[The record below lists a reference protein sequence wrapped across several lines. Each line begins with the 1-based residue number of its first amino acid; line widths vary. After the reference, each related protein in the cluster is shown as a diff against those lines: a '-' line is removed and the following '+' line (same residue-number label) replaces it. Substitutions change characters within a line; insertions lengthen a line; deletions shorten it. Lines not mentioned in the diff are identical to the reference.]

1 MTSKL
6 LKYIDDS
13 PSPYHAVTTTMRL
26 LFEAGFSQV
35 SEDEPWKLESG
46 GKYFTTRGGRTLIA
60 WIMGNSPTYKT
71 GFRILGAHTDSP
83 VLKPRPNPDG
93 KGRGLSLLTTE
104 IYGSPLLHTWLD
116 RDLKLAGALYF
127 CENDSLSMALIN
139 DNQVLMRANSLAPH
153 LRKDKTFDGVVID
166 RHKDLA
172 LTIAGHDGANFSEV
186 LASVAKRAGISPDTI
201 VEFDLSLAD
210 VSPSRLTG
218 LNSEFISAPRL
229 DNLFSCYTGLMALI
243 EGSSAS
249 DSTSVLCLYDAE
261 EIGSQTWTGAR
272 SDAFTSV
279 MDRIHQAY
287 GMTVD
292 QSAQARA
299 KSLFISADMAHAE
312 HYSFKDATD
321 DMHVPEIN
329 RGLAIKNSARGNY
342 AIGFPASAWFKA
354 VCKDVGIDLQSFMYR
369 CDHGGGSSVGPMVT
383 TSAGI
388 AGIDVGSPMLAMH
401 SIRELAGVHDIA
413 HCTSAFRAF
422 YNSSLPF
429 SAKVCAGDSRFS

>member
-1 MTSKL
+1 MVSKL

-13 PSPYHAVTTTMRL
+13 PSPYHAVAATVRL
-26 LFEAGFSQV
+26 LAEAGFSQMP
-35 SEDEPWKLESG
+35 EDEPWKLELG
-46 GKYFTTRGGRTLIA
+46 GKYYTTRGGRTLIA
-60 WIMGNSPTYKT
+60 WIMGGRPTHET

-83 VLKPRPNPDG
+83 VLKPRPNPDE

-127 CENDSLSMALIN
+127 REKNGLSSVLIN
-139 DNQVLMRANSLAPH
+139 DEQVMLRANSLAPH
-153 LRKDKTFDGVVID
+153 LRKDKSFDGLIID
-166 RHKDLA
+166 RHKDLS
-172 LTIAGHDGANFSEV
+172 LTVSGSEETKFSDV

-201 VEFDLSLAD
+201 VEFDLCLAD

-229 DNLFSCYTGLMALI
+229 DNLFSCYVGLMALI
-243 EGSSAS
+243 GSSSANN
-249 DSTSVLCLYDAE
+249 STSVLSLYDSE
-261 EIGSQTWTGAR
+261 EIGSQTWTGGR

-321 DMHVPEIN
+321 EMHVPEIN

-342 AIGFPASAWFKA
+342 AIGFPASAWFRA
-354 VCKDVGIDLQSFMYR
+354 VCKDAGLDLQSFMYR
-369 CDHGGGSSVGPMVT
+369 CDHGGGSSIGPMVT

-413 HCTSAFRAF
+413 HCTNAFRAF
-422 YNSSLPF
+422 YNSPLPV
-429 SAKVCAGDSRFS
+429 SVEICAGNKKLS